1 MVGKR
6 DVFEEAMKRAS
17 NYAWDKQ
24 WAKAIAQYKRAL
36 AEFPDDLTAL
46 VSLGMAYLESHQL
59 EEALSAYQKASQL
72 TPDDPLAWERVA
84 DVQER
89 LGRLNEAAE
98 TYVTMA
104 SVHIERKAVGKA
116 VETWLRATRL
126 APDHLGAHLSLA
138 EVYAK
143 QGKARAS
150 AGERLTLARILQ
162 RRGQT
167 EKAIQQCRLA
177 LELDPRSARA
187 HATLEALRAGE
198 RLEQVKPAPIPADIK
213 VEEAKETEEKIEE
226 EEANPVATARQKA
239 LMELAETLFEEHPVE
254 DALADVTAFVEG
266 RGARETAPKLTQG
279 QIDAILGQAI
289 DSQTRGAID
298 KALSN
303 YSRLVEAG
311 VDQPA
316 IHFSLGILLQE
327 KMQLDKAI
335 RELSLTTRHAE
346 YGLASH
352 FAMGECYRV
361 QGKIEDALEHFIE
374 VLKIVDLQ
382 TVQRDQADDLIQ
394 LYDSLAESYTAKGDH
409 DKVTTF
415 LDSLV
420 DFLSGKGWQNKVMEA
435 RRRLDSVAEEGV
447 TRSLAEILEVPGS
460 EEVLASMAMSQEYTK
475 RNMLLTAIEE
485 IYRAIEMAPTY
496 LPLHLRLAEVFVRQE
511 RFEEAI
517 AKYMAVAEVYRMRGD
532 DRQAIGIYKRIL
544 KLSPMDV
551 NVRGKMIG
559 LLANRGEID
568 QALEEYMSL
577 ADDHYQLA
585 QIDKALE
592 KFNEALNLASQASK
606 ERTWK
611 VRILHK
617 IGDMNM
623 QRVDWRRAT
632 AAYEE
637 VKALS
642 PEDEQVRLYLFDLY
656 QKQGQI
662 PKALAELGELVKYY
676 EAKKQPQKALSI
688 LKDTIQLRPQEMS
701 LRALLARVYAQQG
714 MKREAVAELDA
725 LGEMQL
731 EAGLREEAVQTVEQ
745 IIALQPANVEAY
757 RQLLEHIRG

>member
-24 WAKAIAQYKRAL
+24 WAKAIAQYKQAL

-104 SVHIERKAVGKA
+104 SVHIERKAVAKA

-303 YSRLVEAG
+303 YFRLVEAG

-335 RELSLTTRHAE
+335 RELSLTTRHPE

-394 LYDSLAESYTAKGDH
+394 LYDSLAESYTAKGDR

-435 RRRLDSVAEEGV
+435 RRRLDSVAEGV

-551 NVRGKMIG
+551 NVRGRMIG

-577 ADDHYQLA
+577 ADDYYQLA

-745 IIALQPANVEAY
+745 IIALEPANVEAY

>member
-150 AGERLTLARILQ
+150 AGERLILARILQ

-177 LELDPRSARA
+177 LELDPRSAQA

-213 VEEAKETEEKIEE
+213 VEEAKQTEEKIEE

-289 DSQTRGAID
+289 DSQTRGATD

-335 RELSLTTRHAE
+335 RELSLTTRHPE

-394 LYDSLAESYTAKGDH
+394 LYDSLAESYTAKGDR

-517 AKYMAVAEVYRMRGD
+517 AKYMAVAEIYHMRGD
-532 DRQAIGIYKRIL
+532 DRQAIGIYKRVL

-551 NVRGKMIG
+551 NVRARMIG
-559 LLANRGEID
+559 LLASRGEID

-632 AAYEE
+632 AAYEQ

-662 PKALAELGELVKYY
+662 PKALAELRELVKYY

>member
-1 MVGKR
+1 
-6 DVFEEAMKRAS
+6 
-17 NYAWDKQ
+17 
-24 WAKAIAQYKRAL
+24 
-36 AEFPDDLTAL
+36 
-46 VSLGMAYLESHQL
+46 
-59 EEALSAYQKASQL
+59 
-72 TPDDPLAWERVA
+72 
-84 DVQER
+84 
-89 LGRLNEAAE
+89 
-98 TYVTMA
+98 
-104 SVHIERKAVGKA
+104 
-116 VETWLRATRL
+116 
-126 APDHLGAHLSLA
+126 
-138 EVYAK
+138 
-143 QGKARAS
+143 
-150 AGERLTLARILQ
+150 
-162 RRGQT
+162 
-167 EKAIQQCRLA
+167 
-177 LELDPRSARA
+177 
-187 HATLEALRAGE
+187 
-198 RLEQVKPAPIPADIK
+198 
-213 VEEAKETEEKIEE
+213 
-226 EEANPVATARQKA
+226 
-239 LMELAETLFEEHPVE
+239 
-254 DALADVTAFVEG
+254 
-266 RGARETAPKLTQG
+266 
-279 QIDAILGQAI
+279 
-289 DSQTRGAID
+289 
-298 KALSN
+298 
-303 YSRLVEAG
+303 
-311 VDQPA
+311 
-316 IHFSLGILLQE
+316 
-327 KMQLDKAI
+327 
-335 RELSLTTRHAE
+335 
-346 YGLASH
+346 
-352 FAMGECYRV
+352 MGECYRV

-577 ADDHYQLA
+577 ADDYYQLA

-745 IIALQPANVEAY
+745 IIALEPANVEAY

>member
-150 AGERLTLARILQ
+150 AGERLILARILQ

-177 LELDPRSARA
+177 LELDPRSAQA

-213 VEEAKETEEKIEE
+213 VEEAKQTEEKIEE

-289 DSQTRGAID
+289 DSQTRGATD

-335 RELSLTTRHAE
+335 RELSLTTRHPE

-394 LYDSLAESYTAKGDH
+394 LYDSLAESYTAKGDR

-517 AKYMAVAEVYRMRGD
+517 AKYMAVAEIYHMRGD
-532 DRQAIGIYKRIL
+532 DRQAIGIYKRVL

-551 NVRGKMIG
+551 NVRARMIG
-559 LLANRGEID
+559 LLASRGEID

-632 AAYEE
+632 AAYEQ

-662 PKALAELGELVKYY
+662 PKALAELRELVKYY

-745 IIALQPANVEAY
+745 IIALEPANVEAY